1 MHPRIPTPPHSKRL
15 VSRLPYLPNELL
27 GTAFSFLH
35 RHDLASVV
43 RVCRSFRS
51 EGQSSLYRYVEL
63 SNESK
68 NLHETI
74 ALLGTDRV
82 GAYVRGVALTTTSP
96 RTAAGWFPPNLAQYW
111 VGLRRLE
118 LSGIPFV
125 TSQDLDVFRT
135 TLQTHCRKLQ
145 ILAYR
150 HDPCVAF
157 PGDESG
163 LLGERGERR
172 DHMLG

>member
-1 MHPRIPTPPHSKRL
+1 MPPLS
-15 VSRLPYLPNELL
+15 SRLPYLPNELL

-35 RHDLASVV
+35 RHDLVSVV
-43 RVCRSFRS
+43 RVCRSFHR
-51 EGQSSLYRYVEL
+51 EGQNSLYRYVEL
-63 SNESK
+63 SSESK

-74 ALLGTDRV
+74 ALLGTVHV
-82 GAYVRGVALTTTSP
+82 GAYVREVALTTTIS
-96 RTAAGWFPPNLAQYW
+96 RTPARWFPPNIVQYW

-118 LSGIPFV
+118 LSGVPFV

-145 ILAYR
+145 ILGYR
-150 HDPCVAF
+150 HDPCLAF

-163 LLGERGERR
+163 MLGERGRR